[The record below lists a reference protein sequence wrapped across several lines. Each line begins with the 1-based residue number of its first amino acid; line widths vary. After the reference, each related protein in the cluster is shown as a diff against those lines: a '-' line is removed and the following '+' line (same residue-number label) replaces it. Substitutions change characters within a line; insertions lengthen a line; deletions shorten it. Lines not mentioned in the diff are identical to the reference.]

1 MEVPSKRGK
10 KYNMAN
16 TIQMKRSAATGTSA
30 PTGLAAGEL
39 AWLNNGANGGNGK
52 LYIGSSDDTPQ
63 MLHIAGLGTG
73 AVSASVV
80 ADDIGTGDGAVT
92 LATSAGNITLDA
104 QGNDTDIIFKGT
116 DGGADTTFLTL
127 DGSAAGAATF
137 NSTITCATSLT
148 IGSAV
153 MSEADLEQLDGIT
166 AGTAAASK
174 AMVLDSNKDI
184 SGGRNLTISGELD
197 AATLDI
203 SGNADIDGTLEADA
217 MTLNGTAITTTA
229 TLSTGISNGNVLVA
243 NANVADNDFLR
254 VDGTSIEGRSASE
267 LLSDI
272 SAAPAAGDSNI
283 VTTGALNSGSI
294 TSGFGNIDNGS
305 STLDTGAL
313 TATTITG
320 VGDMTITGDTAT
332 FQSANSTDPLL
343 IVKNTT
349 NDANGA
355 RMRFVKDKG
364 AAGADN
370 DVAGVIEFVADD
382 DAQAQ
387 TTFAKITASIA
398 DASNGAEGG
407 KLALGVATHD
417 GEFQNGLILTDGS
430 AEDEIDVTIGNG
442 SSSVTTA
449 AGDLVVTGDLTVSG
463 STTTVN
469 TATMTVEDHNI
480 VLGSGNSGSEVADA
494 TGLTLEGGSGDD
506 VTFQYNATDNRME
519 LKHGSSFEDFKAGTI
534 TGTFSGNITGN
545 VTGNTSGTAAT
556 VTGGTQANIT
566 NVANVVEV
574 GALNAGS
581 ITSGFGNINNG
592 SSTITTTGLISG
604 GSLDIDNVLINGTTI
619 GHTDDTDLMTVADG
633 LLTVA
638 GEISVT
644 TLDIGG
650 TNVTATAAE
659 LNILDGVTAS
669 AADINLIDGITNGT
683 VIASKAIITDSNKDI
698 SGGRNITISGELD
711 AATLDISGNADIDGT
726 LETDALS
733 INGTT
738 VTATAAE
745 LNILDGVTASATD
758 INLIDGITNGT
769 VSASKAVIVDS
780 SKDITGFRNLTITG
794 ALDGATIDG
803 GSF

>member
-1 MEVPSKRGK
+1 
-10 KYNMAN
+10 MAN

-217 MTLNGTAITTTA
+217 ITLDGTAITTTA
-229 TLSTGISNGNVLVA
+229 TLSTGISNNNVPKFTSG
-243 NANVADNDFLR
+243 VADNDFLR
-254 VDGTSIEGRSASE
+254 VDGTAIEGRSAAE
-267 LLSDI
+267 VLSDI
-272 SAAPAAGDSNI
+272 GASAAAGSSSI
-283 VTTGALNSGSI
+283 VTTGALDSGSI

-442 SSSVTTA
+442 SNSVTTA

-545 VTGNTSGTAAT
+545 VTGNASGTAAT

-659 LNILDGVTAS
+659 LNILDGVTAT
-669 AADINLIDGITNGT
+669 AAELNTNDGVTAGT
-683 VIASKAIITDSNKDI
+683 VAASKTVVVDSSKDVT
-698 SGGRNITISGELD
+698 GFRNITLTGELD

-745 LNILDGVTASATD
+745 LNILDGVTASAAD

>member
-1 MEVPSKRGK
+1 
-10 KYNMAN
+10 MAN

-80 ADDIGTGDGAVT
+80 ADDIGTGDGAIN

-137 NSTITCATSLT
+137 NSSITCATSLT
-148 IGSAV
+148 IGSAA

-267 LLSDI
+267 VLSDI

-442 SSSVTTA
+442 SNSVTTA

-545 VTGNTSGTAAT
+545 VTGNASGTAAT

-604 GSLDIDNVLINGTTI
+604 GSLDIDDVLINGTTI
-619 GHTDDTDLMTVADG
+619 GHTDDTDLMTLADG

-659 LNILDGVTAS
+659 LNILDGVTAT
-669 AADINLIDGITNGT
+669 AAELNTNDGVTAGT
-683 VIASKAIITDSNKDI
+683 VAASKTVVVDSSKDVT
-698 SGGRNITISGELD
+698 GFRNITLTGELD

-745 LNILDGVTASATD
+745 LNILDGVTASAAD

>member
-1 MEVPSKRGK
+1 
-10 KYNMAN
+10 MAN

-267 LLSDI
+267 VLSDI

>member
-1 MEVPSKRGK
+1 
-10 KYNMAN
+10 MAN

-30 PTGLAAGEL
+30 PTGLAKGEL

-116 DGGADTTFLTL
+116 DGSSDTTFLTL

-137 NSTITCATSLT
+137 NSSITCATSLT
-148 IGSAV
+148 IGSAA

-166 AGTAAASK
+166 AGTVAASK
-174 AMVLDSNKDI
+174 AVVVDSNKDAA
-184 SGGRNLTISGELD
+184 SFRNVTLTGTLT
-197 AATLDI
+197 AADLDI
-203 SGNADIDGTLEADA
+203 GSDVDIDGTLEADA

-243 NANVADNDFLR
+243 NNAVADNDFLR
-254 VDGTSIEGRSASE
+254 VDGTSIEGRTAAE
-267 LLSDI
+267 TLSDI
-272 SAAPAAGDSNI
+272 SAAPAAGSSNI

-294 TSGFGNIDNGS
+294 SSGFGNIDNGS
-305 STLDTGAL
+305 STFNTGAATVDSLSVSDGNITNVADIALDSISADGTDINVALDDNSATAL
-313 TATTITG
+313 TIKQGSDAYLIVDTANSSESVSIGTGISGTAITIGHGTSETT
-320 VGDMTITGDTAT
+320 VGD
-332 FQSANSTDPLL
+332 N
-343 IVKNTT
+343 
-349 NDANGA
+349 
-355 RMRFVKDKG
+355 
-364 AAGADN
+364 
-370 DVAGVIEFVADD
+370 
-382 DAQAQ
+382 
-387 TTFAKITASIA
+387 
-398 DASNGAEGG
+398 
-407 KLALGVATHD
+407 
-417 GEFQNGLILTDGS
+417 LT
-430 AEDEIDVTIGNG
+430 
-442 SSSVTTA
+442 
-449 AGDLVVTGDLTVSG
+449 VTGNLTVSG
-463 STTTVN
+463 TTTTVDS
-469 TATMTVEDHNI
+469 TTVSIADPIFE
-480 VLGSGNSGSEVADA
+480 LGASGSDDNLDRGIKMKYNSGGAKVAFMGFDDSTGKFTMIPDA
-494 TGLTLEGGSGDD
+494 TD
-506 VTFQYNATDNRME
+506 
-519 LKHGSSFEDFKAGTI
+519 SSS
-534 TGTFSGNITGN
+534 TFSGTAGTLVMSTFEGNLTGN
-545 VTGNTSGTAAT
+545 VTGNASGTAAT
-556 VTGGTQANIT
+556 VTGGTQASIT
-566 NVANVVEV
+566 TVANVVEV
-574 GALNAGS
+574 GALDAGS

-650 TNVTATAAE
+650 TNVTSTAAE

-669 AADINLIDGITNGT
+669 ATDINLIDGITNGT

-711 AATLDISGNADIDGT
+711 AATGDFSGNVDVGGT
-726 LETDALS
+726 FS
-733 INGTT
+733 IAGTN
-738 VTATAAE
+738 VTSTAAE
-745 LNILDGVTASATD
+745 LNILDGVTSTASEL
-758 INLIDGITNGT
+758 NLVDGITAGT
-769 VSASKAVIVDS
+769 ISASKAVIVDS
-780 SKDITGFRNLTITG
+780 NKDITGFRNLTITG

-803 GSF
+803 GTF

>member
-1 MEVPSKRGK
+1 
-10 KYNMAN
+10 MAN

-659 LNILDGVTAS
+659 LNILDGVTAT
-669 AADINLIDGITNGT
+669 AAELNTNDGVTAGT
-683 VIASKAIITDSNKDI
+683 VAASKTVVVDSSKDVT
-698 SGGRNITISGELD
+698 GFRNITLTGELD

-745 LNILDGVTASATD
+745 LNILDGVTASAAD

>member
-1 MEVPSKRGK
+1 
-10 KYNMAN
+10 MAN

-745 LNILDGVTASATD
+745 LNILDGVTASAAD

>member
-1 MEVPSKRGK
+1 
-10 KYNMAN
+10 
-16 TIQMKRSAATGTSA
+16 
-30 PTGLAAGEL
+30 
-39 AWLNNGANGGNGK
+39 
-52 LYIGSSDDTPQ
+52 
-63 MLHIAGLGTG
+63 
-73 AVSASVV
+73 
-80 ADDIGTGDGAVT
+80 
-92 LATSAGNITLDA
+92 
-104 QGNDTDIIFKGT
+104 
-116 DGGADTTFLTL
+116 
-127 DGSAAGAATF
+127 
-137 NSTITCATSLT
+137 
-148 IGSAV
+148 
-153 MSEADLEQLDGIT
+153 
-166 AGTAAASK
+166 
-174 AMVLDSNKDI
+174 
-184 SGGRNLTISGELD
+184 
-197 AATLDI
+197 
-203 SGNADIDGTLEADA
+203 
-217 MTLNGTAITTTA
+217 
-229 TLSTGISNGNVLVA
+229 
-243 NANVADNDFLR
+243 
-254 VDGTSIEGRSASE
+254 
-267 LLSDI
+267 
-272 SAAPAAGDSNI
+272 
-283 VTTGALNSGSI
+283 
-294 TSGFGNIDNGS
+294 
-305 STLDTGAL
+305 
-313 TATTITG
+313 
-320 VGDMTITGDTAT
+320 MTITGDTAT

-442 SSSVTTA
+442 SNSVTTA

-545 VTGNTSGTAAT
+545 VTGNASGTAAT

-604 GSLDIDNVLINGTTI
+604 GSLDIDDVLINGTTI
-619 GHTDDTDLMTVADG
+619 GHTDDTDLMTLADG

-659 LNILDGVTAS
+659 LNILDGVTAT
-669 AADINLIDGITNGT
+669 AAELNTNDGVTAGT
-683 VIASKAIITDSNKDI
+683 VAASKTVVVDSSKDVT
-698 SGGRNITISGELD
+698 GFRNITLTGELD

-745 LNILDGVTASATD
+745 LNILDGVTASAAD

>member
-1 MEVPSKRGK
+1 
-10 KYNMAN
+10 MAN

-267 LLSDI
+267 VLSDI

-745 LNILDGVTASATD
+745 LNILDLS
-758 INLIDGITNGT
+758 LIHI
-769 VSASKAVIVDS
+769 
-780 SKDITGFRNLTITG
+780 
-794 ALDGATIDG
+794 
-803 GSF
+803 

>member
-1 MEVPSKRGK
+1 
-10 KYNMAN
+10 MAN
-16 TIQMKRSAATGTSA
+16 TIQMKRSAATGTTA
-30 PTGLAAGEL
+30 PTGLAKGEL

-92 LATSAGNITLDA
+92 LATSSGNITLDA
-104 QGNDTDIIFKGT
+104 QGNNTDIIFKGT
-116 DGGADTTFLTL
+116 DGGSDVTFLTL
-127 DGSAAGAATF
+127 DGSEGGNAAFNGAIDC
-137 NSTITCATSLT
+137 NTSLT

-153 MSEADLEQLDGIT
+153 MTEADLEQLDGIT
-166 AGTAAASK
+166 AGTVAASK
-174 AMVLDSNKDI
+174 AVVVDSNKDAA
-184 SGGRNLTISGELD
+184 SFRNVTLTGTLT
-197 AATLDI
+197 AADLDI
-203 SGNADIDGTLEADA
+203 SGDVDVDGTLEADA
-217 MTLNGTAITTTA
+217 MTLDGTAITTTA
-229 TLSTGISNGNVLVA
+229 TLSTGISNNNVPKFTSG
-243 NANVADNDFLR
+243 VADNDFLR
-254 VDGTSIEGRSASE
+254 VDGTAIEGRSASE
-267 LLSDI
+267 VLSDI

-407 KLALGVATHD
+407 KLSLGVATHD

-494 TGLTLEGGSGDD
+494 TGLTFEGGSGDD
-506 VTFQYNATDNRME
+506 VTFQYNATANRVE
-519 LKHGSSFEDFKAGTI
+519 LKHGSSFEDLKAGTI

-556 VTGGTQANIT
+556 VTGAAQSNIT
-566 NVANVVEV
+566 SL
-574 GALNAGS
+574 GTL
-581 ITSGFGNINNG
+581 
-592 SSTITTTGLISG
+592 TTLTV
-604 GSLDIDNVLINGTTI
+604 DNVIVNGTTI
-619 GHTDDTDLMTVADG
+619 GHTDDTDLITLADTSVAFANNVDVNVAKAGG
-633 LLTVA
+633 LQIA
-638 GEISVT
+638 GTAVT
-644 TLDIGG
+644 S
-650 TNVTATAAE
+650 TAAE

-669 AADINLIDGITNGT
+669 ATDLNLIDGITNGT

-711 AATLDISGNADIDGT
+711 AATGDFSGNVDVGGT
-726 LETDALS
+726 FS
-733 INGTT
+733 IAGTN
-738 VTATAAE
+738 VTSTAAE
-745 LNILDGVTASATD
+745 LNILDGVTATASELNIMDGVTSTTAEL
-758 INLIDGITNGT
+758 NVLDGITAVVGELNALDLGST
-769 VSASKAVIVDS
+769 AVGNAIASKAVILDS
-780 SKDITGFRNLTITG
+780 SKDYTGIRNFTITG

-803 GSF
+803 GTF

>member
-1 MEVPSKRGK
+1 
-10 KYNMAN
+10 MAN

-137 NSTITCATSLT
+137 NSSITCATSLT
-148 IGSAV
+148 IGSAA

-267 LLSDI
+267 VLSDI

-442 SSSVTTA
+442 SNSVTTA

-545 VTGNTSGTAAT
+545 VTGNASGTAAT

-604 GSLDIDNVLINGTTI
+604 GSLDIDDVLINGTTI
-619 GHTDDTDLMTVADG
+619 GHTDDTDLMTLADG

-659 LNILDGVTAS
+659 LNILDGVTAT
-669 AADINLIDGITNGT
+669 AAELNTNDGVTAGT
-683 VIASKAIITDSNKDI
+683 VAASKTVVVDSSKDVT
-698 SGGRNITISGELD
+698 GFRNITLTGELD

-745 LNILDGVTASATD
+745 LNILDGVTASAAD